1 MAKGFA
7 RWRATALATARALA
21 RTILPVAVVVATGLI
36 ACGVLIVA
44 YAQILGEFAYAQLL
58 AFMTTP
64 ESASWVIILTSV
76 PVLLIF
82 VLAFLTWAGVVTQVA
97 GGAVSRARVSLL
109 GAVGRSLMRSGP
121 AALVGFLAL
130 LAVLVAIVATP
141 VLIIVGLLGLALTP
155 LARTA
160 PRWPSIRSLV
170 LLAIPLGFA
179 AWLTARVALSLPSV
193 WLSGSAIRGAFAD
206 AATRSRGREVEIVL
220 ALVIAGALS
229 FGITEGAALLAAPLG
244 EGWVLAIRIG
254 ALILVGPLVL
264 VALTVQYLAVGKSTE
279 VPPVAASPAARRRAR
294 IAVVTVVSMMIPVVF
309 VGVPAPAQAAGA
321 NEVSFAIGVAP
332 DSPVPTDSPTTIS
345 FYVNDHRSESR
356 QPTGQ
361 VRIFIDDVEQPG
373 TFLLPG
379 PFTPLQFDYTFASG
393 EHVVRGEYLG
403 DADYAP
409 STQTLAVTAGD
420 PAERIATTTAF
431 TMTPASPSPAGAPI
445 TAHVVVTA
453 VDGSSPPAASRS
465 CSTGAATSS
474 PRSAS
479 RQPTTVASTSP
490 SRSHPAC
497 SGSWPTSRPT
507 HHIRPAASTKLR
519 SFRQTRRSSR
529 SARMRPSRSSGNRRR
544 SRRRSRATQHPPEP

>member
-44 YAQILGEFAYAQLL
+44 YAQILGEFAYAQPL

-170 LLAIPLGFA
+170 LLAIPLAFA

-229 FGITEGAALLAAPLG
+229 FGITEGGALLG
-244 EGWVLAIRIG
+244 EGWVLAVRIA

-264 VALTVQYLAVGKSTE
+264 VALTVQYLAVGRSTE
-279 VPPVAASPAARRRAR
+279 VPPVAASPVARRRAR
-294 IAVVTVVSMMIPVVF
+294 IAVVTVVAMMIPVVF
-309 VGVPAPAQAAGA
+309 VGAPAPAQAAGA
-321 NEVSFAIGVAP
+321 NRFA
-332 DSPVPTDSPTTIS
+332 
-345 FYVNDHRSESR
+345 DHDLVLC
-356 QPTGQ
+356 Q
-361 VRIFIDDVEQPG
+361 
-373 TFLLPG
+373 
-379 PFTPLQFDYTFASG
+379 
-393 EHVVRGEYLG
+393 
-403 DADYAP
+403 
-409 STQTLAVTAGD
+409 
-420 PAERIATTTAF
+420 
-431 TMTPASPSPAGAPI
+431 
-445 TAHVVVTA
+445 
-453 VDGSSPPAASRS
+453 
-465 CSTGAATSS
+465 
-474 PRSAS
+474 
-479 RQPTTVASTSP
+479 
-490 SRSHPAC
+490 
-497 SGSWPTSRPT
+497 
-507 HHIRPAASTKLR
+507 
-519 SFRQTRRSSR
+519 
-529 SARMRPSRSSGNRRR
+529 
-544 SRRRSRATQHPPEP
+544 